1 MQTVITQN
9 QMKSVS
15 NKLGDI
21 DIERFSISSFNAF
34 RRNRFTWYLRY
45 VADFKSRWPMEGAW
59 RGNAIESAVMRSL
72 MDPVK
77 ESLTMEKLVGDA
89 INVYQREVVSHL
101 LHVFPKGL
109 ENFSDEKIEKIMMA
123 MDKTQFPQVLKTIV
137 DVLYKLNMDEDLP
150 EYVFPESE
158 DYSKYLKKVEKQYS
172 LIESAV
178 PYAVEYFKSIPGT
191 PNYQTRLLYHGFKL
205 GLPVIGFTD
214 FEYTEFGIDLK
225 TSGSIPKKWED
236 VSLDYKC
243 QAAFYSVHQKKP
255 WKIVYVGKLNQD
267 QIKENLIT
275 KLHHEGLSSKEIM
288 VRYKE
293 ITGSGTTEPTVSKIL
308 DVTSKPDWE
317 PHKPLK
323 EFLLPE
329 SETAELNE
337 INRFTGLSI
346 LQCLKSS
353 RRDNLLDDMKYFCIG
368 DLDHIF
374 LDKDQ
379 SREIAKV
386 WGFKVPTTEEE

>member
-1 MQTVITQN
+1 MQNSITQH

-15 NKLGDI
+15 NKLGDV

-45 VADFKSRWPMEGAW
+45 IADFKSRWPMEGAW

-77 ESLTMEKLVGDA
+77 DSLTMEKLVSDA

-101 LHVFPKGL
+101 LKVYPHGL
-109 ENFSDEKIEKIMMA
+109 EHFTDEKIEQLMMA
-123 MDKTQFPQVLKTIV
+123 MDKTQFPLALKSIV
-137 DVLYKLNMDEDLP
+137 DVLYKHNINEDLP
-150 EYVFPESE
+150 EYVIPDSE
-158 DYSKYLKKVEKQYS
+158 DYSKYLKKVEKQYP

-178 PYAVEYFKSIPGT
+178 PYAVEYFKSIPGV
-191 PNYQTRLLYHGFKL
+191 PNYQTRLLHHGFEL
-205 GLPVIGFTD
+205 GIPVLGFTD

-236 VSLDYKC
+236 VSLDNKC

-275 KLHHEGLSSKEIM
+275 KLYNDGLSSKEIL
-288 VRYKE
+288 VRYKNL
-293 ITGSGTTEPTVSKIL
+293 TGTGTTEPTVSKIL
-308 DVTSKPDWE
+308 DVTTKPGWE
-317 PHKPLK
+317 IHKPIK
-323 EFLLPE
+323 EFILPE

-337 INRFTGLSI
+337 INRFTGMSI

-353 RRDNLLDDMKYFCIG
+353 RRDNLLDDMKYFCVG
-368 DLDHIF
+368 DLDHMF

-379 SREIAKV
+379 SREISKV
-386 WGFKVPTTEEE
+386 WGFNLPTSEEE

>member
-72 MDPVK
+72 MDPLK
-77 ESLTMEKLVGDA
+77 STLTMNKLVSDA

-101 LHVFPKGL
+101 LRVFPKGL
-109 ENFSDEKIEKIMMA
+109 ENFSDEKIEQLMMA
-123 MDKTQFPQVLKTIV
+123 MDMVQFPQVLKSIV
-137 DVLYKLNMDEDLP
+137 DVLYKLNEDQNLP
-150 EYVFPESE
+150 EYVIPDSE
-158 DYSKYLKKVEKQYS
+158 DYLKYLKKVEKQYA

-178 PYAVEYFKSIPGT
+178 PYAVEYFKVIPGI
-191 PNYQTRLLYHGFKL
+191 PNYQTRLLYDGFNL
-205 GLPVIGFTD
+205 GLPVLGFTD
-214 FEYTEFGIDLK
+214 FEYPEFGIDLK

-236 VSLDYKC
+236 VSLDNKC

-275 KLHHEGLSSKEIM
+275 KLHQEGLSSKEIM
-288 VRYKE
+288 VKYKE
-293 ITGSGTTEPTVSKIL
+293 ITGTGTTEPTITKIL
-308 DVTSKPDWE
+308 DVTTKPTWE
-317 PHKPLK
+317 IHKPLK
-323 EFLLPE
+323 EFELPE
-329 SETAELNE
+329 SEISELNE

-346 LQCLKSS
+346 LQCLKAS
-353 RRDNLLDDMKYFCIG
+353 RRDHLLDDMKYFCVG
-368 DLDHIF
+368 DLDHMF

-379 SREIAKV
+379 AREISKI
-386 WGFKVPTTEEE
+386 WGFRLPSVEEE